1 MSILKEGDI
10 APAFSA
16 KDQNG
21 KLVHLSDFSGKKL
34 ILFFYPKDNTPGCT
48 AEACNFRDNYES
60 LTAEGFEVVGVS
72 VDGESSH
79 LRFASKYN
87 LPYTLLVDEDKK
99 IVEAY
104 QVWVEKS
111 MFGKKY
117 MGTARKTFII
127 DESGRIQHIID
138 KVKTKEASEQ
148 VRALFKK

>member
-1 MSILKEGDI
+1 MNILKEGDK

-21 KLVHLSDFSGKKL
+21 KMVNLSDFSGKKL

-60 LTAEGFEVVGVS
+60 LTTDGFAVVGVS

-79 LRFASKYN
+79 QRFISKHN

-99 IVEAY
+99 VVEAY
-104 QVWVEKS
+104 QVWIEKS
-111 MFGKKY
+111 MFGRKY

-127 DESGRIQHIID
+127 DEHGIIQHIID
-138 KVKTKEASEQ
+138 KVKTKEATEQ
-148 VRALFKK
+148 IRALLK

>member
-1 MSILKEGDI
+1 MSNLKEGDK

-48 AEACNFRDNYES
+48 TEACNFRDNYES

-79 LRFASKYN
+79 RRFSSKHN

-99 IVEAY
+99 MVEDY
-104 QVWVEKS
+104 KVWVEKS

-127 DESGRIQHIID
+127 DENGIILHIID

-148 VRALFKK
+148 VRALFQK

>member
-10 APAFSA
+10 APTFSA

-79 LRFASKYN
+79 LRFASKHS

>member
-1 MSILKEGDI
+1 MNKLKEGDK
-10 APAFSA
+10 APEFSA

-21 KLVHLSDFSGKKL
+21 KTVSLSDFSGKKL

-48 AEACNFRDNYES
+48 AEACNFRDNYQG
-60 LTAEGFEVVGVS
+60 LQADGFEVVGVS

-79 LRFASKYN
+79 QRFASKYN
-87 LPYTLLVDEDKK
+87 LPFTLLVDEDKK

-111 MFGKKY
+111 MFGRKY

-127 DESGRIQHIID
+127 NEKGIIQHIID
-138 KVKTKEASEQ
+138 KVKTKEASQQ
-148 VRALFKK
+148 VRELVS

>member
-1 MSILKEGDI
+1 MNILKEKDK

-21 KLVHLSDFSGKKL
+21 NIVHLSDFSGKKL

-60 LTAEGFEVVGVS
+60 LSAEGFEVVGVS

-79 LRFASKYN
+79 QRFASKHN

-99 IVEAY
+99 IVNAY
-104 QVWVEKS
+104 QV
-111 MFGKKY
+111 
-117 MGTARKTFII
+117 
-127 DESGRIQHIID
+127 
-138 KVKTKEASEQ
+138 
-148 VRALFKK
+148 

>member
-1 MSILKEGDI
+1 MSNLKEGDK

-48 AEACNFRDNYES
+48 TEACNFRDNYES

-72 VDGESSH
+72 IDKESSH
-79 LRFASKYN
+79 LRFASKHN

-99 IVEAY
+99 MVEDY

-127 DESGRIQHIID
+127 DENGTILHIID

-148 VRALFKK
+148 VRALFQK